1 MKIDIHEIGGSE
13 ILAGALNGK
22 KVLNKLLE
30 KITNEPDSPEPIFL
44 DFSSVQVATASF
56 LRESVLT
63 FRDIVRGRHSQFYPV
78 LANIQKEVED
88 ELIEILQ
95 WRGYVLISCVLGAD
109 DSVNAITLIGELSPK
124 QQLTF
129 DLVHEHG
136 NADDGTDA
144 GTLMSNYGD
153 KEGLKRIT
161 AWNNRLATLAT
172 LGLIVEL
179 SQGRAKRYRPLF
191 AKGANT

>member
-1 MKIDIHEIGGSE
+1 MKINMQEIGGDN

-30 KITNEPDSPEPIFL
+30 RTTNEPDSPEPIFL
-44 DFSSVQVATASF
+44 DFSSIQVATASF
-56 LRESVLT
+56 LRESVLA

-78 LANIQKEVED
+78 VANIKKEVKD

-95 WRGYVLISCVLGAD
+95 RRGYVLMSCILGAG
-109 DSVNAITLIGELSPK
+109 DSVDAVEPIGELSSK

-129 DLVHEHG
+129 DLVCEHG
-136 NADDGTDA
+136 SVDNGTDA
-144 GTLMSNYGD
+144 GTLMNNYGE
-153 KEGLKRIT
+153 KVGLRRIT

-191 AKGANT
+191 SKGANT